1 MDNRKCQRYRR
12 KKKKE
17 TTTNRIVN
25 FISNINISMGQL
37 FKGEWN
43 DDKLKIVRYDLHS
56 MENTR

>member
-37 FKGEWN
+37 FKGE
-43 DDKLKIVRYDLHS
+43 
-56 MENTR
+56 